1 LVWIL
6 GEYIRP
12 SFIREPH
19 MFKFRSSTDIYSSDM
34 MLFPEEAL
42 PTLKGIIQHY
52 QKYGNLEKAP
62 PKVTTL
68 ETFIISRAPVED
80 PPDLTG
86 LDTIHDLAPLLL
98 TAEQEN
104 NHKALN
110 KILDRMDSIRE
121 TQLRICR

>member
-1 LVWIL
+1 MD
-6 GEYIRP
+6 ESYKF
-12 SFIREPH
+12 SFLLWG
-19 MFKFRSSTDIYSSDM
+19 Y
-34 MLFPEEAL
+34 
-42 PTLKGIIQHY
+42 TL
-52 QKYGNLEKAP
+52 
-62 PKVTTL
+62 
-68 ETFIISRAPVED
+68 
-80 PPDLTG
+80 